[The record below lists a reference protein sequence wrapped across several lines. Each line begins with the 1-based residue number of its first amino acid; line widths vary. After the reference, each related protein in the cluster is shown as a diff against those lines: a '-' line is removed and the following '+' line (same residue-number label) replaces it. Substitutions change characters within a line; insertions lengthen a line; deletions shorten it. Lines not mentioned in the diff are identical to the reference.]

1 MRTEKRSDRRTQR
14 TRRRLSGA
22 LVELVKEKRFDD
34 ITVQNVIERADV
46 GRATFYTHF
55 RDKEDLFEQ
64 QWEQF
69 SERLAQQM
77 DWDKAGKDSF
87 VPVASF
93 FQHLQEVQ
101 PFYRGLVRSRKIDA
115 IFKSGIEYLTHHIE
129 TTLNQRLKPGARPV
143 DVPIPILSNYLAS
156 EFFALLKWWLD
167 AGMPYTPESMDK
179 IFHRLINTTIKDRPP
194 GALPQAF
201 SFRAFGAWQ
210 VLRDQISHSR

>member
-1 MRTEKRSDRRTQR
+1 LRTKKRPDRRTQR

-22 LVELVKEKRFDD
+22 LVELVEEKRFDD

-46 GRATFYTHF
+46 GRATFYSHF

-101 PFYRGLVRSRKIDA
+101 PFYHGLVRSRKIDA

-129 TTLNQRLKPGARPV
+129 TALNQRLRPGARPV
-143 DVPIPILSNYLAS
+143 GVPIPILSNYIAS

-167 AGMPYTPESMDK
+167 AGMPYPPEGMDE
-179 IFHRLINTTIKDRPP
+179 IFHRLINPAVKS
-194 GALPQAF
+194 ALRITDNSPR
-201 SFRAFGAWQ
+201 SG
-210 VLRDQISHSR
+210 

>member
-1 MRTEKRSDRRTQR
+1 MTVKSPKSDRRTQR
-14 TRRRLSGA
+14 TRHRLGGA
-22 LVELVKEKRFDD
+22 LVELVEEKRFDD

-46 GRATFYTHF
+46 GRATFYSHF

-64 QWEQF
+64 QWRQF
-69 SERLAQQM
+69 NERLAQQI

-93 FQHLQEVQ
+93 FHHLQEVQ
-101 PFYRGLVRSRKIDA
+101 PFYRGLVRSRKIDWL
-115 IFKSGIEYLTHHIE
+115 FQSGIEYLTHHIE
-129 TTLNQRLKPGARPV
+129 TALNQRLKPGTGPV

-179 IFHRLINTTIKDRPP
+179 IFHRLINPTIKS
-194 GALPQAF
+194 AL
-201 SFRAFGAWQ
+201 RITEYQ
-210 VLRDQISHSR
+210 VRVADD